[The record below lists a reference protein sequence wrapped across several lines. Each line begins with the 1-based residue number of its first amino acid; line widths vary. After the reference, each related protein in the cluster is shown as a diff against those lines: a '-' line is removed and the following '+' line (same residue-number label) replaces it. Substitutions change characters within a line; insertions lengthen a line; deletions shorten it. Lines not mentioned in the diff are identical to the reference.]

1 MFEARQLPVFIERQQ
16 LADNLRPLLPEA
28 LVTRR
33 TMPSFLPEEAGR
45 VRSRADLALRP
56 VTTTNKLRFSGSSY
70 SQFGVRIHE
79 KSASNRQQLGPFHE
93 GMDHIAPAPLP

>member
-33 TMPSFLPEEAGR
+33 TMLSFLPEEAGR

-70 SQFGVRIHE
+70 SQFGVPYPREECKQPPTTRSI
-79 KSASNRQQLGPFHE
+79 P
-93 GMDHIAPAPLP
+93 